1 MAICPERLD
10 FISICTGGAGL
21 DLGVELA
28 VPGSRAVCMVEREA
42 FGAARLVSAMEDG
55 LLAPAPVWSDARTF
69 NGRRWRGCVDGLIG
83 GIPCQPHSV
92 AGKRHGSADA
102 RDLWSAARR
111 IVVQSGAW
119 FVLIENVPGMLSSS
133 DPELRSGGERVWR
146 DLQRLGFAV
155 EGGLF
160 SAAEVGAPHERERVF
175 ILGVADASRA
185 GHQGRELSR
194 ASDEVVGLAAPGSAS
209 ELRGALLGHAN
220 GVREQQPHDQ
230 DGSEPREDARDRAG
244 GAGLRPVG
252 AVGDALRSGSHA
264 GAYGSLCGG
273 EEGRGSWDENP
284 AGPGSAM
291 VDSSRRGRAGRP
303 ESALGQPVDGT
314 ASERAGTG
322 PLWPPRPNDLDGW
335 RDLLAVRPEAEP
347 AVRGDA
353 HGVASRVDELRML
366 GNGVVPLE
374 AAHALRTLAVR
385 LSARSTAAT
394 RLVRM
399 MNATE
404 RQDERSAA

>member
-1 MAICPERLD
+1 MAVCSERLD
-10 FISICTGGAGL
+10 FISICTGGGGL

-69 NGRRWRGCVDGLIG
+69 SGRRWRGCVDGLIG

-92 AGKRHGSADA
+92 AGKRHGSADE
-102 RDLWSAARR
+102 RDLWSTARR

-119 FVLIENVPGMLSSS
+119 VVLIENVPGMLSSS

-175 ILGVADASRA
+175 ILGVADASRS
-185 GHQGRELSR
+185 GHQRRELGR
-194 ASDEVVGLAAPGSAS
+194 ASGEVVGLSAPGSAS
-209 ELRGALLGHAN
+209 ELRGACLVDAAGQRRREGRAQSELWSGRSTASFTGGALGHAH

-230 DGSEPREDARDRAG
+230 DGAQPRKDARDRAG

-252 AVGDALRSGSHA
+252 AMGDA
-264 GAYGSLCGG
+264 
-273 EEGRGSWDENP
+273 GRG
-284 AGPGSAM
+284 
-291 VDSSRRGRAGRP
+291 GRAGR
-303 ESALGQPVDGT
+303 SQGALGQSIDGT
-314 ASERAGTG
+314 AAERPGAG

-335 RDLLAVRPEAEP
+335 RGLLAARPEVEP

-385 LSARSTAAT
+385 LSARSAAAA

-399 MNATE
+399 MNAPE

>member
-1 MAICPERLD
+1 MAVCSERLD
-10 FISICTGGAGL
+10 FISICTGGGGL

-28 VPGSRAVCMVEREA
+28 VPGSRSVCMVEREA

-92 AGKRHGSADA
+92 AGKRRGSADA

-119 FVLIENVPGMLSSS
+119 VVLIENVPGMLSSS

-175 ILGVADASRA
+175 ILGVADAGRA
-185 GHQGRELSR
+185 GHQGRELGR
-194 ASDEVVGLAAPGSAS
+194 ASGEVVGLTAPGSAS
-209 ELRGALLGHAN
+209 ELRGALLGDAN

-230 DGSEPREDARDRAG
+230 DGAQPREDARDRAG
-244 GAGLRPVG
+244 GPGLRPVG
-252 AVGDALRSGSHA
+252 AMGDDG
-264 GAYGSLCGG
+264 
-273 EEGRGSWDENP
+273 
-284 AGPGSAM
+284 
-291 VDSSRRGRAGRP
+291 RRGRPGRP
-303 ESALGQPVDGT
+303 EGALGQPIDGT
-314 ASERAGTG
+314 TAERPGAGT
-322 PLWPPRPNDLDGW
+322 LWPPRPNDLDGW
-335 RDLLAVRPEAEP
+335 RDLLAVRPEVEP

-385 LSARSTAAT
+385 LSARSAAAT

-399 MNATE
+399 MNAPE